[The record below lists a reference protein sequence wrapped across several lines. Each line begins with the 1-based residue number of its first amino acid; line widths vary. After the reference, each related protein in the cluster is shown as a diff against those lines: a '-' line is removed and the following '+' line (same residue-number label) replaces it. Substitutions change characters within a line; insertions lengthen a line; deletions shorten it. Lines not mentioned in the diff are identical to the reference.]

1 MPAKVKARVLA
12 ARNLPGMCKVKCV
25 FDKSKLTKIHFSYGQ
40 KQ

>member
-25 FDKSKLTKIHFSYGQ
+25 IGKSKMSKIHFSYGQ